1 MVVFL
6 TLAIVLS
13 AMAQAQEPSI
23 TCNTTAVP
31 PIVKAEGIDEL
42 VADIVLTCI
51 PTPSAGN
58 TGPQTQYLLTNVSV
72 LLNVNVTNNIGFG
85 SDEALTDA
93 ILVINE
99 NRCVGAGVDPLFA
112 NPCIRID
119 ERFQVPQ
126 FGALAGVNR
135 IAWNEVDL
143 AP

>member
-58 TGPQTQYLLTNVSV
+58 TGPQT
-72 LLNVNVTNNIGFG
+72 
-85 SDEALTDA
+85 
-93 ILVINE
+93 
-99 NRCVGAGVDPLFA
+99 
-112 NPCIRID
+112 
-119 ERFQVPQ
+119 
-126 FGALAGVNR
+126 
-135 IAWNEVDL
+135 
-143 AP
+143 